1 MGMIP
6 YLLISPDAPVGNY
19 EIEVGMYL
27 TEMEERL
34 LVVDPQTE
42 QMADRVLTDDIQ
54 IKPQREEP

>member
-6 YLLISPDAPVGNY
+6 YLLISPDAPVGNC

-34 LVVDPQTE
+34 LVVE
-42 QMADRVLTDDIQ
+42 MER
-54 IKPQREEP
+54 